1 MLAPIP
7 WSFRRRRPGPT
18 PVGAPKTAARSGE

>member
-7 WSFRRRRPGPT
+7 WSFRRRPGPT
-18 PVGAPKTAARSGE
+18 PLGATKRTVRSGE